1 MNLEELHQS
10 FPLETRPRQSIDYTV
25 EKIPC
30 CWILSKAGEE
40 KKIKL
45 NDSSMLIWQ
54 LCDGENT
61 VGDMIGALQ
70 EAFPDVPD
78 MDRDVQ
84 RALDELLAEALITLG

>member
-1 MNLEELHQS
+1 MNLDDLHQS
-10 FPLETRPRQSIDYTV
+10 FPLETQPQQNQDYTA

-30 CWILSKAGEE
+30 CWILSREGEE

-45 NDSSMLIWQ
+45 KDSSMLIWQ

-61 VGDMIGALQ
+61 VGDMIGALE

-78 MDRDVQ
+78 IDRDVQ
-84 RALDELLAEALITLG
+84 RALDELLSEELISIG

>member
-1 MNLEELHQS
+1 MNLEDLHQS
-10 FPLETRPRQSIDYTV
+10 FPLETRPRQSEDYTA

-30 CWILSKAGEE
+30 CWILSRAGVD

-61 VGDMIGALQ
+61 VGEMIEALQ

-84 RALDELLAEALITLG
+84 RALDELLAEELIALA